1 MGLRKETD
9 SERASR
15 DNVLTLPPSSGSLLG
30 QDSLMLLDSLLPAV
44 AELSPEM
51 IDLNKKNIDGISLLG
66 RWAGFCYLVHQR
78 PLIANP
84 HSGVSSTLTPP
95 NS

>member
-1 MGLRKETD
+1 MRKETD
-9 SERASR
+9 LERASR

-30 QDSLMLLDSLLPAV
+30 QDSLMLLDSLLLAV

-66 RWAGFCYLVHQR
+66 RWAGFVTWFIKG
-78 PLIANP
+78 P
-84 HSGVSSTLTPP
+84 
-95 NS
+95 